1 MADVSVKNQS
11 SNQPSKESSKTENQ
25 QLQRQSEG
33 RASQWR
39 GWDPFGLSR
48 SRGEDFFSS
57 NPFSMMRRMSEEM
70 DRTFGQFFGPAM
82 GARGGTWHP
91 AIEVAEENG
100 QLHVHAEL
108 PGLKPEDVKVEITDD
123 SLVIRGERKSEREHR
138 IGSAYRSER
147 SYGEFYREIAL
158 PEGVNADQAKA
169 EFRNGVLE
177 ITVPVPQQ
185 ASQRREI
192 PIGTG
197 ETTGT
202 TSSAASGQPATP
214 GRKPATGETSGTGS
228 STTSSAAAG
237 GAGQK
242 T

>member
-1 MADVSVKNQS
+1 MADVNVKNQS
-11 SNQPSKESSKTENQ
+11 SNQPQDESSKAENKGVQRRTEGGPS
-25 QLQRQSEG
+25 R
-33 RASQWR
+33 WR
-39 GWDPFGLSR
+39 GWDPLGLSR
-48 SRGEDFFSS
+48 NRDDYYSN

-70 DRTFGQFFGPAM
+70 DRTFGHFFGQ
-82 GARGGTWHP
+82 GSGGGGGSWYP

-108 PGLKPEDVKVEITDD
+108 PGLKPEDVKVEITND
-123 SLVIRGERKSEREHR
+123 SLIIRGERKSERQHH
-138 IGSAYRSER
+138 IGKAYRSER

-185 ASQRREI
+185 ASRGRSI
-192 PIGTG
+192 PIQTAGDTGAIGTS
-197 ETTGT
+197 
-202 TSSAASGQPATP
+202 TSSAT
-214 GRKPATGETSGTGS
+214 
-228 STTSSAAAG
+228 SAAAG
-237 GAGQK
+237 SSSGSATQK